1 MDTRTAAERAY
12 DATRL
17 SPAPENTDAII
28 RILAE
33 LPADLPLLPEEEAV
47 INLLLAG
54 YDPWGDI
61 VTALLD

>member
-1 MDTRTAAERAY
+1 MTTENTDQ
-12 DATRL
+12 
-17 SPAPENTDAII
+17 PENTDAII

-33 LPADLPLLPEEEAV
+33 LPADLPLLPEEEAL